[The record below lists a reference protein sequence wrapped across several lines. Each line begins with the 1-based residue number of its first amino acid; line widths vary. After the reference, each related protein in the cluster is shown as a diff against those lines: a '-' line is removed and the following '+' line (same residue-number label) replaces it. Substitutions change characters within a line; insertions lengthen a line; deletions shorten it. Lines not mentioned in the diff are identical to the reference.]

1 MKVSE
6 VMSRDVLIANPND
19 TIAEVARKMA
29 DAEIG
34 FMPVGEND
42 QLVGT
47 VTDRD
52 LVVRGLADRLDGNAK
67 IREVMTQDVKY
78 CFEDE
83 DLNHVTRNMGQVQV
97 RRLPVVNRDKQLTGM
112 VSIGDAAL
120 IEAQAAGAGL
130 KKVARPGGEHAS

>member
-1 MKVSE
+1 MKVSQ
-6 VMSRDVLIANPND
+6 VMSRDVFIANPND

-29 DAEIG
+29 NAGIG

-47 VTDRD
+47 ITDRD
-52 LVVRGLADRLDGNAK
+52 LVVRGLADHLDGNAK
-67 IREVMTQDVKY
+67 VREIMTHDVKY

-83 DLNHVTRNMGQVQV
+83 DLNHVTLNMGQVQV
-97 RRLPVVNRDKQLTGM
+97 RRLPVVNRDKRLTGV

-120 IEAQAAGAGL
+120 IEAHAAGAGL
-130 KKVARPGGEHAS
+130 KKVARPGGGHAS